1 MGHPNE
7 TLVREF
13 FELFSRRDVSSAA
26 RMFSDDVILH
36 VPGRNPFSGTVHGR
50 EAWLRSLLTYVEA
63 ERAGITLAFEVH
75 DVVGNDEHAVA
86 LLSVRAERRGKRIDW
101 QRAAIYHIANA
112 KIREVWIHDVDL
124 YAIDEF
130 FQGSFE

>member
-36 VPGRNPFSGTVHGR
+36 VPGRNPFSGTIHGR
-50 EAWLRSLLTYVEA
+50 EAWLRSLLKYVEA
-63 ERAGITLAFEVH
+63 EGAGTRSKSTTLWEAMSMPWPF
-75 DVVGNDEHAVA
+75 
-86 LLSVRAERRGKRIDW
+86 
-101 QRAAIYHIANA
+101 
-112 KIREVWIHDVDL
+112 
-124 YAIDEF
+124 
-130 FQGSFE
+130 